1 MIYFGGRNAAEKED
15 NEGKLDAMDDNMF
28 RLEKALSNLDEAIE
42 ALKGAGF

>member
-1 MIYFGGRNAAEKED
+1 MKWINTTLKED